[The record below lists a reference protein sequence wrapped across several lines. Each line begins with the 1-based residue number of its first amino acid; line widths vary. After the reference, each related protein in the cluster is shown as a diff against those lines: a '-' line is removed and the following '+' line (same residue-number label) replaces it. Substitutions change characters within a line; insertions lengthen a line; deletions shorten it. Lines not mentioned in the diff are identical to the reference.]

1 MYAALTFVAAGNALD
16 ANIGVGAGR
25 TLRKPLLVV
34 RGVTAYPATVRLNGA
49 TLVRDTD
56 YFPSLRAGARQHADA
71 NVLAL
76 GALEIGTANAEEIL
90 MAFLAATFEGGRHAR
105 RVAGI
110 MDVERRGIS
119 REAARA

>member
-1 MYAALTFVAAGNALD
+1 MLADRLRRTEALAIVAVAAGVA
-16 ANIGVGAGR
+16 
-25 TLRKPLLVV
+25 LLV
-34 RGVTAYPATVRLNGA
+34 
-49 TLVRDTD
+49 
-56 YFPSLRAGARQHADA
+56 AGFVGFELARARQHADA

-76 GALEIGTANAEEIL
+76 GALEIGTAIAEEIL

-119 REAARA
+119 REVARA